1 MVLCVLYF
9 GWCVVFLGHTSQFCL
24 WNRIWHRAYTYT
36 HTHTHTHTHARTR
49 KRTHT
54 HACMPPATHCINA
67 RPTKMKAFKNRE
79 GIDFDLAEELE
90 CVQEWELPEAPPEN
104 TTGIE

>member
-1 MVLCVLYF
+1 MEPYMASCV
-9 GWCVVFLGHTSQFCL
+9 
-24 WNRIWHRAYTYT
+24 
-36 HTHTHTHTHARTR
+36 HA
-49 KRTHT
+49 
-54 HACMPPATHCINA
+54 HAHAHDCTNA